1 MRMRRLDRAPV
12 ALSDNKIDTV
22 MSLLGAMS

>member
-1 MRMRRLDRAPV
+1 MRMRRLDRALV